1 MKRRTW
7 FITPRVWRPGLAG
20 VCVIC
25 SCFPPG
31 RVWVRVSLGSE
42 VSTRGSLCSTC
53 AILSCRPSLSYIYF
67 LLKNKEIAWCHLW
80 PNNCRFNDS
89 CWVLVIIFMLN
100 LHKPEVVID
109 ILQIDVALPDLSK
122 CQFNWTWNIYSKSNI
137 LKLIDTF
144 ISRNQI
150 FQYLVC
156 NQYQHL
162 CISDVSSSDSE
173 SNANISTLWNYS
185 LSCIPLNSNE
195 HVRL

>member
-1 MKRRTW
+1 
-7 FITPRVWRPGLAG
+7 
-20 VCVIC
+20 
-25 SCFPPG
+25 
-31 RVWVRVSLGSE
+31 
-42 VSTRGSLCSTC
+42 
-53 AILSCRPSLSYIYF
+53 
-67 LLKNKEIAWCHLW
+67 
-80 PNNCRFNDS
+80 
-89 CWVLVIIFMLN
+89 MLN

-144 ISRNQI
+144 VPWNQI

-162 CISDVSSSDSE
+162 CISVMYLLQSDSE

-185 LSCIPLNSNE
+185 LRVAFLLIQMNMWDCNGIIHNRMRIIQQITGSLHKSLSRVIKTFPHRCIHNLHNSPE
-195 HVRL
+195 SFHVKFDFL